1 MDELRKQVDEKKVKR
16 LKKIIVMKESINI
29 HQQTY
34 NEAEMIRELY
44 KLIKEEV
51 QCYSNQ

>member
-1 MDELRKQVDEKKVKR
+1 MDEFRNQVDEEKVKR
-16 LKKIIVMKESINI
+16 LKKFIIMKESMNI
-29 HQQTY
+29 YQQKY
-34 NEAEMIRELY
+34 NEAEMIRELH